1 MAPKRKSSASSSSTT
16 TTTTTPTTTATSSA
30 KEKGIE
36 LPKKRQRVDGKEF
49 KLMDQYFTQPPIVTR
64 CLDAIEQYVK
74 PLKEFKQI
82 IEPSAGSGAFFDRL
96 PETTTA
102 AATCVGIELDAA
114 QGSPYVKMDFLELD
128 PHALDLT
135 LETQEGRQ
143 VNLKHDP
150 KNTLIVGNPPF
161 GKVNKLALAFLN
173 RAFDFAD
180 TVAFVLPKVFRK
192 PFFQNRIRLDAH
204 LVYEEEH
211 GKIAYDHGDEEHR
224 LFTVF
229 QIWQKRDMQPVRTKV
244 VHRTSHPDFVFLP
257 QTMESADVAGVII
270 MTRVGTLCGRI
281 ISQLPLGAHTENF
294 FFILPNEGK
303 EAIFRERL
311 LIAETHRSIHYCG
324 DQYDPGTKNIT
335 KHQVIE
341 FYADET
347 L

>member
-1 MAPKRKSSASSSSTT
+1 MAPKRKNSATVTT
-16 TTTTTPTTTATSSA
+16 TETKA
-30 KEKGIE
+30 EDNE
-36 LPKKRQRVDGKEF
+36 LPKKRQRVDGKEV

-64 CLDAIEQYVK
+64 CLEAIEKHVK

-96 PETTTA
+96 NETTTTT
-102 AATCVGIELDAA
+102 TCVGIDLDAA
-114 QGSPYVKMDFLELD
+114 QGSPYVKMDFLALD
-128 PHALDLT
+128 PHAPNLT

-143 VNLKHDP
+143 VTLKHDP
-150 KNTLIVGNPPF
+150 ENTLIVGNPPF

-180 TVAFVLPKVFRK
+180 TVAFVLPKVFLK
-192 PFFQNRIRLDAH
+192 PLFQNRIRLDAH

-211 GKIAYDHGDEEHR
+211 GKIAYDHGDGEHR

-229 QIWQKRDMQPVRTKV
+229 QIWQKKDMQPSRTKV

-257 QTMESADVAGVII
+257 QTMESVDVAGVII
-270 MTRVGTLCGRI
+270 MTRVGHYAGRI
-281 ISQLPLGAHTENF
+281 IKVLPPKADPGNF
-294 FFILPNEGK
+294 FFILPTEGK

-311 LIAETHRSIHYCG
+311 AKAETHPSIHSSG
-324 DQYDPGTKNIT
+324 GQFVSGMKNIT
-335 KHQVIE
+335 MHQVIA

>member
-1 MAPKRKSSASSSSTT
+1 MAPKRKNSTT
-16 TTTTTPTTTATSSA
+16 TGP
-30 KEKGIE
+30 KEEDNE
-36 LPKKRQRVDGKEF
+36 LPKKRQRVDGKEV
-49 KLMDQYFTQPPIVTR
+49 KLMDQYFTQQPIVTR
-64 CLDAIEQYVK
+64 CLEAIEQHVK

-96 PETTTA
+96 NETTTT
-102 AATCVGIELDAA
+102 TCVGIDLDAA
-114 QGSPYVKMDFLELD
+114 QGSPYVKMDFLALD
-128 PHALDLT
+128 PHAPNLT

-143 VNLKHDP
+143 VILKHDP
-150 KNTLIVGNPPF
+150 ENTLIVGNPPF

-192 PFFQNRIRLDAH
+192 PLFQNRIRLDAH

-211 GKIAYDHGDEEHR
+211 GKIAYDHGDGEHR

-229 QIWQKRDMQPVRTKV
+229 QIWQKRDMQPSRTKV

-257 QTMESADVAGVII
+257 QTMESVDVAGVII

-281 ISQLPLGAHTENF
+281 VSQLPLGAHAENF

-311 LIAETHRSIHYCG
+311 FIAETHPSIHYCG
-324 DQYDPGTKNIT
+324 GQYDPGTKNIT
-335 KHQVIE
+335 KHQVIA